1 MLLSFSI
8 HDPFLALLTTFLV
21 LVTPFPRIFIIKG
34 SANNG
39 IIPPSCPFPALVTP
53 FSDIAFI
60 NEETIGC
67 NNEKALGTINEAA
80 ISAIIAPRNPPSCC
94 FISCFTVSVTPS
106 INRPDFHSGS
116 AVLTISSISSFK
128 MNS

>member
-1 MLLSFSI
+1 MIQQNLLISGEKCRRQQNSRCVSRCVI
-8 HDPFLALLTTFLV
+8 
-21 LVTPFPRIFIIKG
+21 
-34 SANNG
+34 
-39 IIPPSCPFPALVTP
+39 
-53 FSDIAFI
+53 FI

-67 NNEKALGTINEAA
+67 KNEKAIGTINEAA